1 MKKLTKEQKEKI
13 EAIVMVLIIS
23 PIMAFL
29 IWLSLILEG

>member
-23 PIMAFL
+23 PVMAFL
-29 IWLSLILEG
+29 MWLSLILEG